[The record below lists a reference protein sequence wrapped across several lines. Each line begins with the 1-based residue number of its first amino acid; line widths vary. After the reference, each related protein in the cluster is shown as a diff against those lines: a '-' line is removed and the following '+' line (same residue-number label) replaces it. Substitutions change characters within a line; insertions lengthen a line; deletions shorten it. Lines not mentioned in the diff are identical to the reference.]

1 MDQPAAAELESG
13 GTLPR
18 GFVVSVHA
26 LRVLVVDDQVD
37 SAQMLSLILED
48 RGYTTRVA
56 CDGPSALAMAV
67 SFQPHVGLLDLA
79 LPGMNG
85 FELATRL
92 RALPGLSHVRL
103 VAVTGHGSA
112 AARERARAAGF
123 DEHFMKPVDLR
134 ALDALLDDARETL

>member
-1 MDQPAAAELESG
+1 
-13 GTLPR
+13 
-18 GFVVSVHA
+18 VSLHA
-26 LRVLVVDDQVD
+26 LRVLVVDDQAD
-37 SAQMLSLILED
+37 SAHLLSVLLED
-48 RGYTTRVA
+48 RGYTTCVA
-56 CDGPSALAMAV
+56 CDGPSALALAE

-85 FELATRL
+85 FELATKL

-123 DEHFMKPVDLR
+123 DEHFLKPVDLR
-134 ALDALLDDARETL
+134 ALNALLDDAREML